1 MPSDNAVSAT
11 IDPKLFG
18 SLEWRSIGPH
28 RGGRVVAAAGDPNDA
43 MVFYFGASGGGVW
56 KTDDGGIYWRNISDG
71 FFNTAAV
78 GALAVATSDANVL
91 YAGTGEACVRGN
103 VTHGD
108 GVYRSTDAGQTWT
121 NVGLADTRH
130 ISRVRIHPTDPSVVY
145 VAALGHAFGP
155 NEERGVFRSKDS
167 GNTWQKILYVSENAG
182 AVDLSIDS
190 NNPRN
195 MFAALWHAQREPHTF
210 TSGGPDSGIYRST
223 DGGDTWTDITDN
235 PGLPRGV
242 KGRIG
247 VAVAPAKTGRV
258 FAIVE
263 AGDRG
268 LYRSDDNGDT
278 WEMVSDNRDLL
289 QRPWYYCHVYADP
302 QDPETVYVLNLGMW
316 KSTDGGRTFT
326 GVSTPH
332 GDNHELWID
341 PNDTRRMIE
350 GNDGGACV
358 SFNGGDTWS
367 TIFNQPTSQYYHLAT
382 DNQIPYRVY
391 ATQQDNTAISVP
403 SRSPKGAILWGD
415 CYPVGSSE
423 SGHIAV
429 RPDNSNIVYSGAI
442 GSSAGGGDSLLR
454 YDHSSGQTRIVSVWP
469 EFQWG
474 LGLKDHRHRF
484 QWTYPIV
491 ISPHDPDTLYV
502 AGEVIFRSQDE
513 GESWTA
519 ISPDLTRGDR
529 SKMEPSG
536 GEITLDTTAVEHYG
550 TIFALAESPH
560 EKGVFWVGS
569 DDGLV
574 NLSRDDG
581 ETWTDITPADI
592 PEWTRIDIIEL
603 SAHDPATA
611 YMSAT
616 RYKFDDNQPFLYKTS
631 DYGATWTQITDG
643 IPGDDFTRVIRE
655 DPVRPGLLYAGTE
668 TGVYVSF
675 DDGGSWQRLQLNM
688 PTVPISD
695 LVVKGNDLVVATNGR
710 SFWILD
716 DLTVL
721 RQATSDIKSAMH
733 LFEPAT
739 ADRMMS
745 PLGGGRS
752 AEQGKVYSLGLGSLA
767 TFEGQKLPTG
777 KIVRRMLDAG
787 ENPVEGVVVHY
798 HLAEKPEGVA
808 SLTFMDS
815 NGVEIKT
822 FTSKEPPQA
831 TQAAGEK
838 KTRVDPTVPIEV
850 GMNRFVWNMRHPDAK
865 QVDIAGATDHGLI
878 GPMTLPGTYR
888 VRLSID
894 GQAVT
899 QQFDILKNPLAHA
912 TQADLEEQFELL
924 IQMRDKVS
932 ETADAV
938 NRILSLKGQV
948 NEWVSR
954 AASDTAKDVISA
966 AAETLTGKL
975 GAIEDN
981 LIQQRAIEGHDR
993 ISSPARLMQKI
1004 REMGFVPSLADY
1016 RPTKQSRLVFTDV
1029 SARLDV
1035 QFEALQE
1042 VIDNDL
1048 PRFIDVVHELE
1059 LPEIKT

>member
-1 MPSDNAVSAT
+1 
-11 IDPKLFG
+11 
-18 SLEWRSIGPH
+18 
-28 RGGRVVAAAGDPNDA
+28 
-43 MVFYFGASGGGVW
+43 
-56 KTDDGGIYWRNISDG
+56 
-71 FFNTAAV
+71 
-78 GALAVATSDANVL
+78 
-91 YAGTGEACVRGN
+91 
-103 VTHGD
+103 
-108 GVYRSTDAGQTWT
+108 
-121 NVGLADTRH
+121 
-130 ISRVRIHPTDPSVVY
+130 
-145 VAALGHAFGP
+145 
-155 NEERGVFRSKDS
+155 
-167 GNTWQKILYVSENAG
+167 
-182 AVDLSIDS
+182 
-190 NNPRN
+190 

-235 PGLPRGV
+235 PGLPGGV

-247 VAVAPAKTGRV
+247 VAVSPAKTGRV

-289 QRPWYYCHVYADP
+289 QRPWYYSHVYADP

-341 PNDTRRMIE
+341 PNDTCRMIE

-474 LGLKDHRHRF
+474 LGVKDHRHRF

-491 ISPHDPDTLYV
+491 ISPHNPDTLYV

-675 DDGGSWQRLQLNM
+675 DGGSWQRLQINM

-787 ENPVEGVVVHY
+787 ENPIEGVVVHY
-798 HLAEKPEGVA
+798 YLAEKPEGVA

-912 TQADLEEQFELL
+912 TQADLKEQFELL

-948 NEWVSR
+948 NEWVGR

-1004 REMGFVPSLADY
+1004 REMGFVPSLGDY
-1016 RPTKQSRLVFTDV
+1016 RPTKQSRLVFTNV
-1029 SARLDV
+1029 SSRLNV

-1048 PRFIDVVHELE
+1048 PRFIDIVHELE

>member
-56 KTDDGGIYWRNISDG
+56 KTDDGGTYWRNISDG

-78 GALAVATSDANVL
+78 GALAVATSDANVI

-108 GVYRSTDAGQTWT
+108 GVYRSTDAGKTWT

-130 ISRVRIHPTDPSVVY
+130 ISRVRIHPTDPSIVY

-155 NEERGVFRSKDS
+155 NEERGVFRSTDS
-167 GNTWQKILYVSENAG
+167 GNTWENILYVSENAG
-182 AVDLSIDS
+182 AADLSIDP

-195 MFAALWHAQREPHTF
+195 MFAAFWHAQREPHTF

-235 PGLPRGV
+235 PGLPGGV

-247 VAVAPAKTGRV
+247 VAASPAKTGRV

-263 AGDRG
+263 SEDRG

-302 QDPETVYVLNLGMW
+302 QDPETVYVLSLGMW

-326 GVSTPH
+326 GISTPH

-341 PNDTRRMIE
+341 PNDTRRMIN

-367 TIFNQPTSQYYHLAT
+367 TIFNQPTSQYYHVAT
-382 DNQIPYRVY
+382 DNQTPYRVY

-403 SRSPKGAILWGD
+403 SRSPNGAILWGD

-574 NLSRDDG
+574 NISRDNG

-603 SAHDPATA
+603 STHDPATA

-616 RYKFDDNQPFLYKTS
+616 RYKLDDNRPFLYKTS

-655 DPVRPGLLYAGTE
+655 DPIRPGLLYAGTE

-721 RQATSDIKSAMH
+721 RQATSDHASAMH
-733 LFEPAT
+733 LFQPAT

-752 AEQGKVYSLGLGSLA
+752 AELGKVYSLGLGSSA

-777 KIVRRMLDAG
+777 KSMRRMLDAG
-787 ENPVEGVVVHY
+787 ENPIEGVVVHY
-798 HLAEKPEGVA
+798 HLAEKPDGEA
-808 SLTFMDS
+808 SLTFLDS

-822 FTSKEPPQA
+822 FTSKEPQNA
-831 TQAAGEK
+831 TQVAGEK
-838 KTRVDPTVPIEV
+838 KTRVDPAVPTEV

-865 QVDIAGATDHGLI
+865 QVDIAGAIDHGLI
-878 GPMTLPGTYR
+878 GPMTPPGTYQ
-888 VRLSID
+888 VRLSVD
-894 GQAVT
+894 GQATT
-899 QQFDILKNPLAHA
+899 QQFDILKNPRAQA

-932 ETADAV
+932 EAADAV

-948 NEWVSR
+948 NEWVGR

-966 AAETLTGKL
+966 AGESLNGKL

-981 LIQQRAIEGHDR
+981 LIQKRAIEGHDR
-993 ISSPARLMQKI
+993 ISSPAKLMQKI
-1004 REMGFVPSLADY
+1004 REVGFVPSSADY
-1016 RPTKQSRLVFTDV
+1016 RPTKQSRLVFADV
-1029 SARLDV
+1029 SARLDI